1 MSVFR
6 TLNIPCPA
14 CGGETPFNL
23 VHSVNADRRADLR
36 DEILAATFQQMP
48 CPGCGKEFRVEPEF
62 NYLNLGRNQWIA
74 AWPRASMA
82 EWREYDT
89 QARESFDDA
98 FGENAP
104 PGAQEMGRNIVP
116 RITFG
121 WAALREKLF
130 VRDAGLDDVT
140 VELAKAALIRASPTA
155 RAMTSELRLLAIEGE
170 ELVFGWIDS
179 NNEKGIEINRVNRAL
194 LAEIEADQTTWEAL
208 RTQLSAELFVDIN
221 RLFLPQSEEREEEET
236 TKSSAGKKKKGAAGK
251 SSGKKSSSKGKA
263 ASSKKKKK

>member
-6 TLNIPCPA
+6 TLNIACPA
-14 CGGETPFNL
+14 CGGETPFDL

-48 CPGCGKEFRVEPEF
+48 CPGCGKQFRVEPEF
-62 NYLNLGRNQWIA
+62 NYTNLGRNQWIA

-82 EWREYDT
+82 DWRQYDA
-89 QARESFDDA
+89 QARESFDEA
-98 FGENAP
+98 FGEDAP

-155 RAMTSELRLLAIEGE
+155 RIMSSELRLLAVEGE

-179 NNEKGIEINRVNRAL
+179 KNEQGIEINRVNRAL
-194 LAEIEADQTTWEAL
+194 LSEIEADPTTWEAL
-208 RTQLSAELFVDIN
+208 RTQLSGEMFVDIN
-221 RLFLPQSEEREEEET
+221 RLFLPQSEDEEEEET
-236 TKSSAGKKKKGAAGK
+236 TKKPAGKKKKGAAGK
-251 SSGKKSSSKGKA
+251 SSGKKSGGKA
-263 ASSKKKKK
+263 SSSKKKKK